1 MQTKEKI
8 RMSLDLSKDLYEK
21 LESLAT
27 SDHVSKSDI
36 LRKAL
41 GLMVVATDAK
51 KQHKKLGVF
60 NEADR
65 LEKEIVG
72 F

>member
-1 MQTKEKI
+1 MKTKEKI

-21 LESLAT
+21 LESLA
-27 SDHVSKSDI
+27 DNQHVSKSDI

-51 KQHKKLGVF
+51 NQHKKLGVF
-60 NEADR
+60 SAEDR

-72 F
+72 I

>member
-8 RMSLDLSKDLYEK
+8 RLSLDLSKDLYEK
-21 LESLAT
+21 LESLA
-27 SDHVSKSDI
+27 DNEHVSKSDI

-41 GLMVVATDAK
+41 GLMIVATDAK
-51 KQHKKLGVF
+51 NQQKKLGVF
-60 NEADR
+60 SEEDR

-72 F
+72 I